1 MLIFLHPQALQ
12 EALNEMKKYIQLLTF
27 GILLLLLSIGSI
39 ECLHV
44 FSGYTRSLHGLL
56 VLPLIYLVWV
66 LQGTKEHRY
75 LLRALNYRFRNHS
88 KELVW
93 KELYESLYGEET
105 NLLYQWSNEHWE
117 PMWNESTHPSL
128 INQKAC
134 INIACTDMVKTY
146 VKYKSDGFGRKL
158 MRRWSDGSPNEIYLI
173 ASLCNLDL

>member
-1 MLIFLHPQALQ
+1 MLFLYLQNQAT
-12 EALNEMKKYIQLLTF
+12 NEINVKKYTQLLVF
-27 GILLLLLSIGSI
+27 SLLLILLCWGLI

-44 FSGYTRSLHGLL
+44 FSGYTRSLHGFL

-93 KELYESLYGEET
+93 KELYEHLYGEET

-158 MRRWSDGSPNEIYLI
+158 MRRWSDSSAGDIYLI
-173 ASLCNLDL
+173 ASLCKLDL

>member
-1 MLIFLHPQALQ
+1 
-12 EALNEMKKYIQLLTF
+12 MKKYTQLLIL
-27 GILLLLLSIGSI
+27 GILLLLLSIGLI

-44 FSGYTRSLHGLL
+44 FEQWSRNLHGFLL
-56 VLPLIYLVWV
+56 LPLIYLLRV
-66 LQGTKEHRY
+66 LQGTKEHRT

-93 KELYESLYGEET
+93 KELYEKLYGEET
-105 NLLYQWSNEHWE
+105 NILYQWSNDKWE
-117 PMWNESTHPSL
+117 PMWNEGTHPSL

-158 MRRWSDGSPNEIYLI
+158 MRRWSDGSPSEIYLI
-173 ASLCNLDL
+173 AALAKLDL

>member
-1 MLIFLHPQALQ
+1 
-12 EALNEMKKYIQLLTF
+12 MKKYTQLLIF
-27 GILLLLLSIGSI
+27 GILLLLLSIGLI

-44 FSGYTRSLHGLL
+44 FSEWSRSLHWLL

-75 LLRALNYRFRNHS
+75 LLRALNYKFRNHS

-93 KELYESLYGEET
+93 KELYEHLYGEET
-105 NLLYQWSNEHWE
+105 NILYQWSSESWQ

-134 INIACTDMVKTY
+134 INIACSDMVKTY
-146 VKYKSDGFGRKL
+146 VKCKSDGFSRKL

-173 ASLCNLDL
+173 AALAKLDL

>member
-1 MLIFLHPQALQ
+1 
-12 EALNEMKKYIQLLTF
+12 MKKYTHLLVF
-27 GILLLLLSIGSI
+27 SLLLILLSIGLI

-44 FSGYTRSLHGLL
+44 FFGYTRNLHGFLL
-56 VLPLIYLVWV
+56 LPVLYLLWV

-93 KELYESLYGEET
+93 RELYEHLYGEET
-105 NLLYQWSNEHWE
+105 NILYQWNNDKWE

-128 INQKAC
+128 INQRAS

-146 VKYKSDGFGRKL
+146 LKYKSNGFGRKL
-158 MRRWSDGSPNEIYLI
+158 MRRWSDGSATEIYLI
-173 ASLCNLDL
+173 ASLEKLDL

>member
-1 MLIFLHPQALQ
+1 
-12 EALNEMKKYIQLLTF
+12 MKKYTNLLVF
-27 GILLLLLSIGSI
+27 SLLLILLSVGLI

-44 FSGYTRSLHGLL
+44 FAQWSRNFHGFLL
-56 VLPLIYLVWV
+56 LPILYLLWV

-93 KELYESLYGEET
+93 RELYEHLYGEET
-105 NLLYQWSNEHWE
+105 SILYQWSNDKWE

-128 INQKAC
+128 INQRAS

-146 VKYKSDGFGRKL
+146 LKYKSDGFGRKL
-158 MRRWSDGSPNEIYLI
+158 MRRWSDGSATEIYLI
-173 ASLCNLDL
+173 ASLEKLDL

>member
-1 MLIFLHPQALQ
+1 
-12 EALNEMKKYIQLLTF
+12 MKKYTHLIVFSLLL
-27 GILLLLLSIGSI
+27 ILLLAGLI
-39 ECLHV
+39 ECLYV
-44 FSGYTRSLHGLL
+44 FAQWSRSLHGFL

-105 NLLYQWSNEHWE
+105 NILYQWSNESWQ

-134 INIACTDMVKTY
+134 INIACSDMVKTY

-158 MRRWSDGSPNEIYLI
+158 MRRWSDGSPSEIYLI
-173 ASLCNLDL
+173 ASLVKLDL

>member
-1 MLIFLHPQALQ
+1 MLFLYLQ
-12 EALNEMKKYIQLLTF
+12 NQPTNEINVKKYTQLLLF
-27 GILLLLLSIGSI
+27 SLLLILLCVGLI

-44 FSGYTRSLHGLL
+44 FSGYTRSLHGFL

-93 KELYESLYGEET
+93 KELYEHLYGEET

-134 INIACTDMVKTY
+134 TNVACTDMVKTY

-173 ASLCNLDL
+173 ASLCKLDL